1 MVALK
6 FNFTMDKLNYY
17 QNIIKKILTEY
28 AEISSQVPDQDTE
41 EILIFDDDRSQYFW
55 FNICWKNGKRIKAI
69 SVYLRLKN
77 DKIYIEED
85 WTEAGIA
92 TELMRVGIPS
102 SEIVLAF
109 QPPEVRQFTE
119 FAIA

>member
-1 MVALK
+1 
-6 FNFTMDKLNYY
+6 MDKLNYY

-28 AEISSQVPDQDTE
+28 AKFSSQVPDQDIE

-55 FNICWKNGKRIKAI
+55 FNICWKNGKIIKAI

-92 TELMRVGIPS
+92 TELMRGGIPS

>member
-1 MVALK
+1 
-6 FNFTMDKLNYY
+6 MDKLNCY
-17 QNIIKKILTEY
+17 QSIIKKILTEY
-28 AEISSQVPDQDTE
+28 AEIFSQVPDQDIE
-41 EILIFDDDRSQYFW
+41 EILIFDDDRSQYLW
-55 FNICWKNGKRIKAI
+55 FNIGWKNGKRIKAI

-92 TELMRVGIPS
+92 TELMRLGIPS

>member
-28 AEISSQVPDQDTE
+28 AKISSQVPDQDIE

-119 FAIA
+119 FAIT

>member
-1 MVALK
+1 
-6 FNFTMDKLNYY
+6 MDKLNYY

-28 AEISSQVPDQDTE
+28 AKISSQVPDQDIE

>member
-1 MVALK
+1 
-6 FNFTMDKLNYY
+6 MDKLNYY
-17 QNIIKKILTEY
+17 QSIIKKILTKY
-28 AEISSQVPDQDTE
+28 AEILSQVPDQYIE
-41 EILIFDDDRSQYFW
+41 EILMFDDNRSQYLW
-55 FNICWKNGKRIKAI
+55 FNIGWKNGKRIKAI

-77 DKIYIEED
+77 DKIYMEED
-85 WTEAGIA
+85 WTEAVIA
-92 TELMRVGIPS
+92 TELMRLGIPS

>member
-1 MVALK
+1 
-6 FNFTMDKLNYY
+6 MDKLNYY
-17 QNIIKKILTEY
+17 QSIIKKILTEY
-28 AEISSQVPDQDTE
+28 AEIFSQVPDQDIE
-41 EILIFDDDRSQYFW
+41 EILMFDDNRSQYLW
-55 FNICWKNGKRIKAI
+55 FNIGWTNGKRIKAI

-92 TELMRVGIPS
+92 TELMRLGIPS

>member
-1 MVALK
+1 MIKVI
-6 FNFTMDKLNYY
+6 YR
-17 QNIIKKILTEY
+17 NIIKKILTEY

-41 EILIFDDDRSQYFW
+41 EILMFDDNRSL
-55 FNICWKNGKRIKAI
+55 KAI

-92 TELMRVGIPS
+92 TELMRLGILS